1 MQRPR
6 FLIPLLSM
14 LSIYLGTYAGSVS
27 AAEASREGVL
37 VSVDGKNITA
47 DMLSVLQGSR
57 QHGPLADLEQNQN
70 ELLDSLIT
78 TELLFNAAKQARL
91 EQQKDI
97 ALELELAHKTLLSQF
112 YVKQYMDQQVFDES
126 TLKAAYDI
134 QKPALMARMIYWS
147 FDNKAN
153 AETFLSKAMNGQVP
167 PASMGE
173 ELPWQTLE
181 NYPFAHLPEA
191 ATLKDGQWISV
202 PVQDELGWMVWRC
215 LESSTIPKPSFEDAR
230 EGIRQELATQ
240 RLHSH
245 IEQLRAQAHI
255 QRPRRDN

>member
-6 FLIPLLSM
+6 ILIPLFSI
-14 LSIYLGTYAGSVS
+14 LSIYLGLHTAVVS
-27 AAEASREGVL
+27 ASEPRHPDVL
-37 VSVDGKNITA
+37 ASVDGKQITA

-57 QHGPLADLEQNQN
+57 QQGPLADLEQSQA

-78 TELLFNAAKQARL
+78 TEVLFNAAKKARL
-91 EQQKDI
+91 EQQKNI

-112 YVKQYMDQQVFDES
+112 YVMQYMDQLPFDEA
-126 TLKAAYDI
+126 TLKAAYDA
-134 QKPALMARMIYWS
+134 KSPDLMARMVYWS
-147 FDNKAN
+147 FDSKAA
-153 AETFLSKAMNGQVP
+153 AEHFLSNAMSGQL
-167 PASMGE
+167 ADLSKGE

-202 PVQDELGWMVWRC
+202 PVRDELGWMVWRC
-215 LESSTIPKPSFEDAR
+215 LESSSIPKPPFEEAR

-240 RLHSH
+240 KLHSH
-245 IEQLRAQAHI
+245 IEQLRSQATI
-255 QRPRRDN
+255 QRPDRNH